1 MRNTTVL
8 SLKRLEVL
16 VMTSHALLS
25 ASSASRWIACP
36 PSVRLTEGIP
46 DQTSTFAQEG
56 TDAHELC
63 AYLVEKALGR
73 KARDPT
79 AGLEYYS
86 EEMQECAEEYRNYV
100 LGQIEIAKSR
110 SPDPLV
116 LIEQRL
122 NFARWVPDGFGTG
135 DCVIVADGL
144 LQVID
149 YKHGLGVLVS
159 AEHNAQMMCYALGAL
174 DMFEE
179 LYDVEN
185 ITMTIF
191 QPRRSN
197 ISTFEMNKDELLD
210 WAEKELAPKAQLAYK
225 GQGEMQSG
233 KHCQFCKLKAV
244 CRKRAE
250 DNLALARMEFAD
262 PSTLDAQDIA
272 EILPKID
279 QLTSW
284 ANDVKSYAFQEATS
298 GRTIPG
304 YKLVEG
310 RSTRKFTDESKVAQA
325 VLDIGLDPYEK
336 KLLTITA
343 MTKLLGK
350 KQFNDLLGGLIFKP
364 SGKPQLV
371 PLGVSRQEMNLATND
386 FKED

>member
-1 MRNTTVL
+1 MA
-8 SLKRLEVL
+8 
-16 VMTSHALLS
+16 SHALLS

-36 PSVRLTEGIP
+36 PSVRLTEDIP
-46 DQTSTFAQEG
+46 NQTSTFAQEG

-79 AGLEYYS
+79 ARLEYYS

-100 LGQIEIAKSR
+100 LGQIEITKSR

-174 DMFEE
+174 DMVEE
-179 LYDVEN
+179 LYDVET

-197 ISTFEMNKDELLD
+197 ISTFEMTKDELLD
-210 WAEKELAPKAQLAYK
+210 WAEKELAPKAQLAYE

-233 KHCQFCKLKAV
+233 KHCQFCKIKEV
-244 CRKRAE
+244 CRKRVE

-262 PSTLDAQDIA
+262 PSSLDAQDIA

-284 ANDVKSYAFQEATS
+284 ANDVKAYAFEEAKA

-336 KLLTITA
+336 KRLTITA

-371 PLGVSRQEMNLATND
+371 PIDDSRQEMNLATND

>member
-36 PSVRLTEGIP
+36 PSVRLTEEIP

-79 AGLEYYS
+79 DSLEYYS

-100 LGQIEIAKSR
+100 LAQIEMAKSR

-149 YKHGLGVLVS
+149 YKHGLGILVE
-159 AEHNAQMMCYALGAL
+159 ADHNPQMMCYALGAL
-174 DMFEE
+174 DIFEG
-179 LYDVEN
+179 LYDIET

-191 QPRRSN
+191 QPRRGN
-197 ISTFEMNKDELLD
+197 ISTFELTKDELLD

-284 ANDVKSYAFQEATS
+284 ANDVKAYAFEEATA
-298 GRTIPG
+298 GRIIPG

-343 MTKLLGK
+343 MSKLLGK

-371 PLGVSRQEMNLATND
+371 PLDDSRQEMNLATND
-386 FKED
+386 FNEV

>member
-1 MRNTTVL
+1 
-8 SLKRLEVL
+8 
-16 VMTSHALLS
+16 MTSHALLS

-36 PSVRLTEGIP
+36 PSVRLTEDIP
-46 DQTSTFAQEG
+46 DQTSSFAQEG

-79 AGLEYYS
+79 GSLEYYS
-86 EEMQECAEEYRNYV
+86 EEMQDCAEEYRNFV
-100 LGQIEIAKSR
+100 MEQVETAKGYSR
-110 SPDPLV
+110 DPTILV
-116 LIEQRL
+116 EQRL
-122 NFARWVPDGFGTG
+122 DFSKWVPDGFGTG
-135 DCVIVADGL
+135 DCIIVADGL

-149 YKHGLGVLVS
+149 YKHGLGVLVDS
-159 AEHNAQMMCYALGAL
+159 DHNPQMMCYALGAL
-174 DMFEE
+174 EMFEG
-179 LYDVEN
+179 LYDFDKV
-185 ITMTIF
+185 TMTIF
-191 QPRRSN
+191 QPRKHN
-197 ISTFEMNKDELLD
+197 ISTFEMDKSELLE
-210 WAEKELAPKAQLAYK
+210 WAEKELAPKAQLAYE

-272 EILPKID
+272 DILPKID

-284 ANDVKSYAFQEATS
+284 ANDVKAYAFEEATS

-310 RSTRKFTDESKVAQA
+310 RSTRKFIDENKVAQA
-325 VLDIGLDPYEK
+325 ILDIGLDPYEK

-371 PLGVSRQEMNLATND
+371 PLDDSRQEMNLARND
-386 FKED
+386 FKEV

>member
-1 MRNTTVL
+1 
-8 SLKRLEVL
+8 
-16 VMTSHALLS
+16 MTSHAVLS
-25 ASSASRWIACP
+25 ASSAARWMLCP
-36 PSVRLTEGIP
+36 PSVRLTEHIE
-46 DQTSTFAQEG
+46 DQTSSFAQEG

-63 AYLVEKALGR
+63 AYLVENALGR

-79 AGLEYYS
+79 ASLEYYS

-149 YKHGLGVLVS
+149 YKHGLGILVD
-159 AEHNAQMMCYALGAL
+159 ADHNPQMMCYALGAL

-179 LYDVEN
+179 IYEIET

-191 QPRRSN
+191 QPRRGN
-197 ISTFEMNKDELLD
+197 ISTFELTKDELLD
-210 WAEKELAPKAQLAYK
+210 WAEKELAPKAQLAFE

-244 CRKRAE
+244 CCKRAE
-250 DNLALARMEFAD
+250 DNLALAKMEFAD

-284 ANDVKSYAFQEATS
+284 ANDVKAYAYEEATS

-325 VLDIGLDPYEK
+325 VLGIGLDPYEK

-371 PLGVSRQEMNLATND
+371 PIDDSRQEMNLATND
-386 FKED
+386 FNEV

>member
-1 MRNTTVL
+1 
-8 SLKRLEVL
+8 
-16 VMTSHALLS
+16 MTSHALLS

-36 PSVRLTEGIP
+36 PSVRLTEDIP
-46 DQTSTFAQEG
+46 NQTSTFAQEG

-63 AYLVEKALGR
+63 SYLVEKALGR

-79 AGLEYYS
+79 ARLEYYS
-86 EEMQECAEEYRNYV
+86 EEMQEYAEDYCNYV
-100 LGQIEIAKSR
+100 MDQLEKARGYSR
-110 SPDPLV
+110 DPTVLV
-116 LIEQRL
+116 EQRL
-122 NFARWVPDGFGTG
+122 DFSTWVPDGFGTG
-135 DCVIVADGL
+135 DCIIVADHM

-149 YKHGLGVLVS
+149 YKYGLGVLVS
-159 AEHNAQMMCYALGAL
+159 VDHNPQMMCYALGAL

-179 LYDVEN
+179 LYEIES

-197 ISTFEMNKDELLD
+197 ISTFEMTKDELLD
-210 WAEKELAPKAQLAYK
+210 WAEKELAPKAQLAYE

-284 ANDVKSYAFQEATS
+284 ANDVKAYAFEEATA
-298 GRTIPG
+298 GRIIPG

-310 RSTRKFTDESKVAQA
+310 RSTRKFTDESKVAQT
-325 VLDIGLDPYEK
+325 VLNIGLDPYEK

-371 PLGVSRQEMNLATND
+371 PLDDSRQEMNLATND
-386 FKED
+386 FKEE

>member
-36 PSVRLTEGIP
+36 PSVRLTEEIP

-79 AGLEYYS
+79 DSLEYYS

-100 LGQIEIAKSR
+100 LAQIEMAKSR

-149 YKHGLGVLVS
+149 YKHGLGILVE
-159 AEHNAQMMCYALGAL
+159 ADHNPQMMCYALGAL
-174 DMFEE
+174 DIFEG
-179 LYDVEN
+179 LYDIET

-191 QPRRSN
+191 QPRRGN
-197 ISTFEMNKDELLD
+197 ISTFELTKDELLD

-233 KHCQFCKLKAV
+233 KHYQFCKLKAV

-284 ANDVKSYAFQEATS
+284 ANDVKAYAFEEATAW
-298 GRTIPG
+298 RIIPG

-343 MTKLLGK
+343 MSKLLGK

-371 PLGVSRQEMNLATND
+371 PLDDSRQEMNLATND
-386 FKED
+386 FNEV

>member
-1 MRNTTVL
+1 
-8 SLKRLEVL
+8 
-16 VMTSHALLS
+16 MTNHALLS

-36 PSVRLTEGIP
+36 PSVRLTEDIP
-46 DQTSTFAQEG
+46 NQTSTFAQEG

-79 AGLEYYS
+79 ARLEYYS
-86 EEMQECAEEYRNYV
+86 EEMQEYAEDYCNYV
-100 LGQIEIAKSR
+100 MDQLKKARGYSR
-110 SPDPLV
+110 DPTVLV
-116 LIEQRL
+116 EQRL
-122 NFARWVPDGFGTG
+122 DFSTWVPDGFGTG
-135 DCVIVADGL
+135 DCIIVADHM

-149 YKHGLGVLVS
+149 YKYGLGVLVS
-159 AEHNAQMMCYALGAL
+159 ADHNPQMMCYALGAL

-179 LYDVEN
+179 LYEIES

-197 ISTFEMNKDELLD
+197 ISTLEMTKDELLD
-210 WAEKELAPKAQLAYK
+210 WAEKELAPKAQLAYE
-225 GQGEMQSG
+225 GQGEMQSV

-279 QLTSW
+279 KLTSW
-284 ANDVKSYAFQEATS
+284 ANDVKAYAFEEATA
-298 GRTIPG
+298 GRIIPG

-371 PLGVSRQEMNLATND
+371 PLDDSRQEMNLATND
-386 FKED
+386 FKEE

>member
-1 MRNTTVL
+1 
-8 SLKRLEVL
+8 
-16 VMTSHALLS
+16 MTSHALLS
-25 ASSASRWIACP
+25 ASSASRWISCP
-36 PSVRLTEGIP
+36 PSVRLTEDIP
-46 DQTSTFAQEG
+46 DQTSSFAQEG

-79 AGLEYYS
+79 ARLEYYS
-86 EEMQECAEEYRNYV
+86 EEMQEYAEDYRNYIMDQLEKAKGYSRDPTV
-100 LGQIEIAKSR
+100 L
-110 SPDPLV
+110 V
-116 LIEQRL
+116 EQRL
-122 NFARWVPDGFGTG
+122 DFSTWVPYGFGTA
-135 DCVIVADGL
+135 DCIIVADHM

-159 AEHNAQMMCYALGAL
+159 ANHNPQMMCYALGAL

-179 LYDVEN
+179 LYEIKS

-191 QPRRSN
+191 QPRRGN
-197 ISTFEMNKDELLD
+197 ISTFEMTKDELLD
-210 WAEKELAPKAQLAYK
+210 WAEKELAPKAQLAYE

-250 DNLALARMEFAD
+250 DNLALARMEFTD

-284 ANDVKSYAFQEATS
+284 ANDVKAYAFEEAKA

-304 YKLVEG
+304 FKLVEG

-350 KQFNDLLGGLIFKP
+350 QQFNDLLSGLIFKP

-371 PLGVSRQEMNLATND
+371 PIDDSRQEMNLATND
-386 FKED
+386 FNEV